1 MNLKRLIPLL
11 LGIVLAFAPSV
22 SSQSVTTHSVTLTW
36 TDTLNP
42 TTGTTYSVYRAT
54 GLCSGTPTF
63 AKIATALT
71 AKTYSDTTV
80 QPGPYCFEVTAT
92 FNGVES
98 APSNTV
104 QPNVPAFAPSGLA
117 FTVQ

>member
-1 MNLKRLIPLL
+1 MKRFFIVVVLL
-11 LGIVLAFAPSV
+11 FAFCSLASA
-22 SSQSVTTHSVTLTW
+22 QTATTHNVTLSW

-42 TTGTTYSVYRAT
+42 ATGTTYSVYRAT

-63 AKIATALT
+63 SKIATALT

-80 QPGPYCFEVTAT
+80 TPGPYCYTVTAT

-98 APSNTV
+98 AQSNTV
-104 QPNVPAFAPSGLA
+104 QPNVPAFVPSGLT